1 MILDATLF
9 FHQLKNSPI
18 MKVRMKLI
26 FGVLMACILFSSCQQ
41 DNNLILPAD
50 EFATEQNEIYP
61 ESHRSC
67 GLEEKMLSLM
77 QDPNYAKAH
86 EAKFVKLS
94 KAIEKVESRASCAN
108 PVLVPIAVHF
118 QGVTNPDVACLVT
131 LAQTQID
138 VINEDIS
145 GTNSD
150 ISKWTTQAA
159 NNFPGVSNGEACVN
173 FCIATK
179 NHPSGYGLSEGS
191 PAVTI
196 NKTTGDT
203 DNNWSG
209 YINIFVQ
216 PNTGLLGYSPLGGAG
231 NGDGVVVDAAAF
243 GKGSGCGIVSPNAP
257 FNLGRTLTH
266 ELGHYLLLDHI
277 WGNGCNVDD
286 DVADTPNQNNEYY
299 GCPGSNSSSCGSTDM
314 HMSYMDYVNDACMYM
329 FSAGQTARMEAYIAS
344 NLSNVTSNASNVCG
358 VSNPGG
364 TTGGGSTGGTGG
376 GTTVVCTQPA
386 QATVSNIQATLAS
399 MAWTAISD
407 AIQYQLRIRAVGSS
421 AWNTQ
426 NTNTP
431 SLTVQNLAAN
441 TTFEFQIR
449 TQCVQGWT
457 AYNTIATF
465 STLEIPN
472 NCDKPNSSNV
482 QVQGSNAA
490 TVTWEASSDAIRYR
504 IRYRASGT
512 SNWTA
517 TNVTSPSKS
526 LSNLSA
532 NTTYQYQVRT
542 LCPSAWTAWTTTKSF
557 TTEVESNNDLSII
570 VKLTLDAYGSE
581 TSWELVD
588 DYGDRVK
595 TFGPFSDGTEGAIKT
610 KTLVLEEG
618 CYTLYLDDSYGD
630 GICCAYG
637 DGSLDILFEGQVVGG
652 SDGRFGYYD
661 EIEFCISEDGVEIN
675 AQRKDENNKLN
686 DTKPDPKA

>member
-1 MILDATLF
+1 
-9 FHQLKNSPI
+9 
-18 MKVRMKLI
+18 
-26 FGVLMACILFSSCQQ
+26 MACILFSSCQQ

-86 EAKFVKLS
+86 EAKFVKLN

-118 QGVTNPDVACLVT
+118 QGVTNPDVACLVA

-216 PNTGLLGYSPLGGAG
+216 PNTGLLGYSPLGGSG

-314 HMSYMDYVNDACMYM
+314 HMSY
-329 FSAGQTARMEAYIAS
+329 QQEAE
-344 NLSNVTSNASNVCG
+344 V
-358 VSNPGG
+358 
-364 TTGGGSTGGTGG
+364 
-376 GTTVVCTQPA
+376 
-386 QATVSNIQATLAS
+386 
-399 MAWTAISD
+399 
-407 AIQYQLRIRAVGSS
+407 R
-421 AWNTQ
+421 
-426 NTNTP
+426 
-431 SLTVQNLAAN
+431 
-441 TTFEFQIR
+441 
-449 TQCVQGWT
+449 
-457 AYNTIATF
+457 
-465 STLEIPN
+465 
-472 NCDKPNSSNV
+472 
-482 QVQGSNAA
+482 
-490 TVTWEASSDAIRYR
+490 EA
-504 IRYRASGT
+504 
-512 SNWTA
+512 
-517 TNVTSPSKS
+517 
-526 LSNLSA
+526 
-532 NTTYQYQVRT
+532 
-542 LCPSAWTAWTTTKSF
+542 
-557 TTEVESNNDLSII
+557 
-570 VKLTLDAYGSE
+570 
-581 TSWELVD
+581 
-588 DYGDRVK
+588 
-595 TFGPFSDGTEGAIKT
+595 
-610 KTLVLEEG
+610 LEEVP
-618 CYTLYLDDSYGD
+618 
-630 GICCAYG
+630 
-637 DGSLDILFEGQVVGG
+637 Q
-652 SDGRFGYYD
+652 
-661 EIEFCISEDGVEIN
+661 
-675 AQRKDENNKLN
+675 
-686 DTKPDPKA
+686 